1 MITKKAAIG
10 FILLALIVFPVAYIS
25 WQPPV
30 VTQNDVASKIQS
42 YKVQFH
48 DDSASDNRLVYRAPL
63 VTFKSP
69 LDMAIVV
76 TIIMEVFSLL
86 CYVVLKKLEAG
97 INAAAADAVLALRD
111 SIERGDE
118 EEPDD
123 TTSTKSSTKSSTK
136 NNT

>member
-30 VTQNDVASKIQS
+30 IQKDITSKIQS
-42 YKVQFH
+42 YKVQFR

-97 INAAAADAVLALRD
+97 INAAAVDAVLALRD
-111 SIERGDE
+111 SIERD
-118 EEPDD
+118 EEPDED
-123 TTSTKSSTKSSTK
+123 STPESSTESSTK